1 MSYLFHILIVK
12 TKESL
17 VNSWFTHSIKYYC
30 FVHIASFRFRFRIV
44 FESMAE
50 WRMFLKQV
58 SAQLA
63 RGIKQFL
70 HECEFLEIVPGK
82 T

>member
-1 MSYLFHILIVK
+1 MSYSFHILIVK

-17 VNSWFTHSIKYYC
+17 VNSWFTHYIKYYC
-30 FVHIASFRFRFRIV
+30 FVRIASFRFRFRIV

-50 WRMFLKQV
+50 WRMFLRHG

-70 HECEFLEIVPGK
+70 HERVLLEISPGK